1 MDKQITF
8 KDLVKNIKKFNGK
21 DDPKFEEFLEKVV
34 DIALNGDI
42 DAQNFIDKYFE
53 TYKNVKKYCKY
64 VLTHV

>member
-21 DDPKFEEFLEKVV
+21 DDPKLEEFLEKVV

-42 DAQNFIDKYFE
+42 DAQNFIEELFQKA
-53 TYKNVKKYCKY
+53 KK
-64 VLTHV
+64 LAPEEFNNF

>member
-8 KDLVKNIKKFNGK
+8 KDLVKNIKKLNGK

-42 DAQNFIDKYFE
+42 DAQNFIEELFQKA
-53 TYKNVKKYCKY
+53 KK
-64 VLTHV
+64 LAPEEFNNF

>member
-1 MDKQITF
+1 MDKQIAF

-42 DAQNFIDKYFE
+42 DAQNFIEELFQKA
-53 TYKNVKKYCKY
+53 KK
-64 VLTHV
+64 LAPEEFNNF